1 MQFIPS
7 IWEDCVTVPL
17 QIAFLKHY
25 IDLIAL
31 GTETPDISDL
41 KRRVSTLEVDSDN
54 VEHEINYI
62 KQVLDAHQEQIL
74 QANETANNALDIG
87 NSAKTTAESAQTT
100 ADSAM
105 TTANNSL
112 QTATRA
118 NDNAT
123 EAKTTADAAATDASE
138 ALTTANSA
146 KAKAIATQ
154 NQVNQLTT
162 QIQNNTTEIST
173 IKSDL
178 DLKQDLL
185 VFDTTPLAGSNNPV
199 TSDGIAKAIEA
210 SGGGPAGGVVSV
222 VTPEGRNAVNGIAVT
237 NYVKSITDPM
247 ESEVMSAGSLAKR
260 ANQDIYVIKQDIVEI
275 QEAIDKKEDKSDLTI
290 RNDIDYITYPDNVVG
305 NANAVI
311 NYTKSPSYLALI
323 TNGSFEPTTE
333 YPIVNSLKPPTTEA
347 VKSYVKYLHDSTESN
362 IHKLFETTGENTR
375 QISNLDTEKQDKLTF
390 DDTPTIGSSNPVTS
404 EGIRNYVAESVNSIP
419 GMTVD
424 QEVTEESNNAVSSSG
439 VYKYV
444 NEHAPQITVDQE
456 VTSTSENPIS
466 SKGVFTYM
474 EDEIGTI
481 QSDIGAVDNK
491 AVANGE
497 AIQELQTNMACK
509 QDTLT
514 FDQIPTENSSNPVTS
529 AGIKKY
535 VDAASSVSIDPT
547 GPSEGSTAFVN
558 SGQVYKAL
566 IKKQDTIGILTTDVS
581 IGRTTKL
588 LAMTVGGV
596 KLTADQIPDIT
607 LTLPKTVSFY
617 DNKNV
622 GTKSP
627 YYMTPMRIR
636 LTYEG
641 TRSDLRGYASYQ
653 PRYIEGSDQWDVV
666 MQDGSSMFTLNISTG
681 TPTENSILWL
691 VINVPLIFEIPPT
704 EPAMVM
710 NRRFYDDFI
719 EVVI

>member
-1 MQFIPS
+1 
-7 IWEDCVTVPL
+7 
-17 QIAFLKHY
+17 
-25 IDLIAL
+25 
-31 GTETPDISDL
+31 
-41 KRRVSTLEVDSDN
+41 
-54 VEHEINYI
+54 
-62 KQVLDAHQEQIL
+62 
-74 QANETANNALDIG
+74 
-87 NSAKTTAESAQTT
+87 
-100 ADSAM
+100 
-105 TTANNSL
+105 
-112 QTATRA
+112 
-118 NDNAT
+118 
-123 EAKTTADAAATDASE
+123 
-138 ALTTANSA
+138 
-146 KAKAIATQ
+146 
-154 NQVNQLTT
+154 
-162 QIQNNTTEIST
+162 
-173 IKSDL
+173 
-178 DLKQDLL
+178 
-185 VFDTTPLAGSNNPV
+185 
-199 TSDGIAKAIEA
+199 
-210 SGGGPAGGVVSV
+210 
-222 VTPEGRNAVNGIAVT
+222 
-237 NYVKSITDPM
+237 
-247 ESEVMSAGSLAKR
+247 
-260 ANQDIYVIKQDIVEI
+260 
-275 QEAIDKKEDKSDLTI
+275 
-290 RNDIDYITYPDNVVG
+290 
-305 NANAVI
+305 
-311 NYTKSPSYLALI
+311 
-323 TNGSFEPTTE
+323 
-333 YPIVNSLKPPTTEA
+333 
-347 VKSYVKYLHDSTESN
+347 
-362 IHKLFETTGENTR
+362 
-375 QISNLDTEKQDKLTF
+375 
-390 DDTPTIGSSNPVTS
+390 
-404 EGIRNYVAESVNSIP
+404 
-419 GMTVD
+419 
-424 QEVTEESNNAVSSSG
+424 
-439 VYKYV
+439 
-444 NEHAPQITVDQE
+444 
-456 VTSTSENPIS
+456 
-466 SKGVFTYM
+466 M

-653 PRYIEGSDQWDVV
+653 PRYIEGSDQWAVV